1 MPAAS
6 QRWKMTDTKTT
17 PFSSYPPADAADKS
31 IKISLHRRQASLSQ
45 YQTTCISKHYALN
58 NQILAAF
65 ESHYR
70 NGLYQVAYY
79 LGLKFVETALLEIPK
94 HGYFY
99 SDKHAALRLGA
110 SVDALRVTH
119 LLQEI
124 VAKQPQQFA
133 TECHK
138 IERLNHLAMEQY
150 EHLGNYESK
159 RKSVQLELDQSYPH
173 YDPLDSSTTFTS
185 TLLACGDSFSSVFCP
200 GASSVSARG
209 REGEFKSA
217 FPEAAVDRDER
228 KLDRLYPHPQLI
240 LEQEQRRHPFKPEAR
255 AKASLALYPGA
266 GVISTASLIDQHD
279 LEDNDDEPRDPQEEA
294 KMAPPLLKSTLHA
307 RTQSDYDLQRALFL
321 SGLQVDL
328 PGKDQQQQQFNQY
341 QDYREL
347 GVISESKDASEPFA
361 PPGAKKRESSI
372 GLSMEMLSD
381 CYHEDFDALRD
392 AGRVMVSQV
401 PTYQGRVPDSTNGCA
416 VIAPLL
422 CIHHFINDNIIPD
435 PGLTDQIIVEVLD
448 EETPA
453 ILPIVRQTLG
463 LVKDAFLIP
472 VDAHESLMEQQY
484 MCKEQFLNVCGG
496 NILEGKHLEP
506 LLEQLSTLGPKKLAA
521 SFFFHEHVITI
532 LQLRRSDKT
541 VWFDIIDSLPHEE
554 TLSRVGETIA
564 SEADGSRMDDTS
576 NSLRLHS
583 DGLLSP
589 GSGSEDMVDHV
600 PPPQAARIR
609 CLDVESLKATLL
621 WYACSVF
628 TPENRA
634 YIDSYQWDEYL
645 SDFDPRV
652 FQAFLWIAA

>member
-1 MPAAS
+1 MADAKP
-6 QRWKMTDTKTT
+6 T
-17 PFSSYPPADAADKS
+17 PCSSYPPAADG
-31 IKISLHRRQASLSQ
+31 ITISLHRRQASLSQ
-45 YQTTCISKHYALN
+45 YQTTCISKHFQLN

-65 ESHYR
+65 ESHYC

-99 SDKHAALRLGA
+99 SDKFAHLRLQA

-124 VAKQPQQFA
+124 VAKQPEQLA

-150 EHLGNYESK
+150 DHLGNYESK
-159 RKSVQLELDQSYPH
+159 RKSVQLELDQSYPK
-173 YDPLDSSTTFTS
+173 YDPLDSSTVFTS

-200 GASSVSARG
+200 GASSVSSRG

-217 FPEAAVDRDER
+217 FPEAAVDLDER
-228 KLDRLYPHPQLI
+228 KLDRLYPHPQLV
-240 LEQEQRRHPFKPEAR
+240 LEQDQRRHPPKAK
-255 AKASLALYPGA
+255 AKASNALYPGA
-266 GVISTASLIDQHD
+266 GVASTASLIDEHD
-279 LEDNDDEPRDPQEEA
+279 LEDDYEDEPRDPQEEA
-294 KMAPPLLKSTLHA
+294 KVAAPPLLVRTQYA

-328 PGKDQQQQQFNQY
+328 PGKDQQPQQFNHY

-347 GVISESKDASEPFA
+347 GAISESNDASEPFA
-361 PPGAKKRESSI
+361 PPGAKKRESTV

-381 CYHEDFDALRD
+381 CYHEDFDGLRD

-422 CIHHFINDNIIPD
+422 CIHHFINDNVVPD
-435 PGLTDQIIVEVLD
+435 PGLTDRTIVEVLD

-472 VDAHESLMEQQY
+472 VDAHESLMDQQY

-496 NILEGKHLEP
+496 NILEGTHLEP

-541 VWFDIIDSLPHEE
+541 VWFDIIDSLPHEQ
-554 TLSRVGETIA
+554 TLARMGQTTA
-564 SEADGSRMDDTS
+564 SEADGSRSSADDTS
-576 NSLRLHS
+576 NSLRLLHSS
-583 DGLLSP
+583 DGSAD
-589 GSGSEDMVDHV
+589 SGSDGMLDYV

-628 TPENRA
+628 SAENRA

-652 FQAFLWIAA
+652 FQAFLWIEAS